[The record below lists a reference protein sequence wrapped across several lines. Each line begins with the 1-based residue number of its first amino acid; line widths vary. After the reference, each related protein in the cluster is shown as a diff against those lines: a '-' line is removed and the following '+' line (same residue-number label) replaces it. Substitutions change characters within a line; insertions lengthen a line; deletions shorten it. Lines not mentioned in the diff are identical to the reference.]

1 MIRIHIFRN
10 TCTSNFFCQGSQ
22 VIPLIKNVCYLIT
35 IWWSGQVFCYNWVAF
50 FSNKSIKSKPFTYT
64 GTCKQ
69 IFWNKIFSA
78 PNNGFVV
85 FFRQL
90 TCTQIQVSFSD
101 QQFSFIHLLISFLA
115 SRKSEVFHQAFLGEG
130 ICFHTLSKDLP
141 FVLYHTQLTKTK
153 SGWGAYATFPWRRCP
168 NLVKVFEADPLS
180 KLFLV
185 LSSPHLHGWCIWA
198 YYLDAESGP

>member
-22 VIPLIKNVCYLIT
+22 VIPFIKNVCYLIT

-115 SRKSEVFHQAFLGEG
+115 SRKSEVISPSILGRRNLFSHLIQRFTFCLVSYLAHQDEVRVGSLCYIPLA
-130 ICFHTLSKDLP
+130 
-141 FVLYHTQLTKTK
+141 
-153 SGWGAYATFPWRRCP
+153 
-168 NLVKVFEADPLS
+168 LVSEP
-180 KLFLV
+180 
-185 LSSPHLHGWCIWA
+185 G
-198 YYLDAESGP
+198 